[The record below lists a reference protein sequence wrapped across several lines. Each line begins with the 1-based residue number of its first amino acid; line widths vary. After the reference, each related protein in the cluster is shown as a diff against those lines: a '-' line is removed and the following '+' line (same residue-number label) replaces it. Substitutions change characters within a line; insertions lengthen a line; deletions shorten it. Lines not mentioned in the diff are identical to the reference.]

1 MTATPPHERDDRAG
15 TRGYRQ
21 VDHSAD
27 LAIELWA
34 PSEEALLA
42 EGARAVVDMLTDGA
56 AVAGDA
62 ERRAERR
69 IDLDTIDRED
79 RLVQWLNEVIVAAIS
94 EGFLIGTVDIAL
106 RDHGLSA
113 TVRGEA
119 DAGDKITTELKSATY
134 HDLHVLSGP
143 DGWRARVVIDV

>member
-1 MTATPPHERDDRAG
+1 MSAMATPPRS
-15 TRGYRQ
+15 RGYRQ

-27 LAIELWA
+27 LAVEIWA
-34 PSEEALLA
+34 PSEEELLA

-62 ERRAERR
+62 EQGAEGWTERR
-69 IDLDTIDRED
+69 IDLETIDPED
-79 RLVQWLNEVIVAAIS
+79 RLVQWLNEVIVVAIT

-113 TVRGEA
+113 TVRGRA
-119 DAGDKITTELKSATY
+119 NAGDVITTELKSATY